1 MSSSSSPEASSPALA
16 IVMSCAAIVSSS
28 DSTMTRGQIIEESK
42 AEVNGWELWR
52 HSPDQVIIPV
62 AAIIL

>member
-1 MSSSSSPEASSPALA
+1 
-16 IVMSCAAIVSSS
+16 
-28 DSTMTRGQIIEESK
+28 MTRGQIIEESK